1 MSLLDYG
8 AGNVRS
14 LRNAICA
21 LGYEVEDICTAEEIM
36 TAKVILFPGVGSFGQ
51 AMTSLQ
57 QKGWSEALKAYIRAD
72 RPFFGICLGMQ
83 SLFEGSEE
91 TPDMPGLGI
100 IPGMI
105 TKFDT
110 STGLKVPQIG
120 WNGFSR
126 VKAAAFLDELQ
137 SDDTV
142 YFVHSFC
149 ALPNEANL
157 EWILSVTDYGSTRYI
172 SAIQK
177 GNVFATQFHPEKSG
191 TVGLNILKS
200 FLDRAGDVYDINAVI
215 PASLGALDMFPVTTL
230 VKRVIACLDVRS
242 NDQVCIFV

>member
-1 MSLLDYG
+1 
-8 AGNVRS
+8 
-14 LRNAICA
+14 
-21 LGYEVEDICTAEEIM
+21 
-36 TAKVILFPGVGSFGQ
+36 
-51 AMTSLQ
+51 MTSLQ
-57 QKGWSEALKAYIRAD
+57 QNVCSDALKAYIQAN
-72 RPFFGICLGMQ
+72 RPFFGICLCMQ

-142 YFVHSFC
+142 YFVHSFW

-157 EWILSVTDYGSTRYI
+157 DWILSVTDSGCTRYI
-172 SAIQK
+172 SGIQK
-177 GNVFATQFHPEKSG
+177 GNVFVTQFYPE
-191 TVGLNILKS
+191 
-200 FLDRAGDVYDINAVI
+200 
-215 PASLGALDMFPVTTL
+215 
-230 VKRVIACLDVRS
+230 
-242 NDQVCIFV
+242 